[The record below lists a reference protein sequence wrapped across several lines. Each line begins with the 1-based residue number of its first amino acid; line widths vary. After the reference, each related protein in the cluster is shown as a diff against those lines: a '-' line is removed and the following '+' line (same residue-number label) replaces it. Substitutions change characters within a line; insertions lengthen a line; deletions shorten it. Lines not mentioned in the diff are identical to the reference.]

1 MSPGRLKLKV
11 LHIAAAEIKE
21 QANFYR
27 ERSGAPLAARWR
39 AAVNEAMRSLRSL
52 PERGGL
58 ASPGSS
64 ALRDMRRLPIEG
76 FPKHL
81 IFYRFD
87 SATNTVIIL
96 RIIHGARD
104 LPPLLESGPTE

>member
-39 AAVNEAMRSLRSL
+39 TAVNEAMRSLRSL

-58 ASPGSS
+58 
-64 ALRDMRRLPIEG
+64 
-76 FPKHL
+76 
-81 IFYRFD
+81 
-87 SATNTVIIL
+87 VIL

-104 LPPLLESGPTE
+104 LPPLLESGPTK